1 MVNTSVKAGL
11 PPGSLIHVG
20 ERRTEGVSASLIR
33 YDLDNFSEEKSLTPA
48 DVCALPAYQG
58 VTWVNTD
65 GLGDTEAIRQI
76 GECFGIHS
84 LTLEDILNTQ
94 QRPKKE
100 EFDTYLFIVLK
111 MLYLSDGEVNAE
123 QISLVLKDDIVL
135 SFQEQEGDVFDPVR
149 NRIRNKKGR
158 IRSLKA
164 SYLLYALIDSIVDG
178 YFIVLE
184 SVAEQIENLHE
195 ELLENPT
202 TDTLRTIHCLRQDII
217 FIRKSIWPLREVVS
231 GLERDESGLIGES
244 TLIYYRDVYDH
255 TIQIVESLEGYR
267 DVVSGML
274 DIYLSTASNRMN
286 EIMKVL
292 TIIATI
298 FIPLSF
304 VAGVYGMN
312 FINMPELAWAW
323 GYPAALLLMFAV
335 ASVMLVFFR
344 RKGWL

>member
-123 QISLVLKDDIVL
+123 QISLVLKDDVVL
-135 SFQEQEGDVFDPVR
+135 SFQEQEGDVFDQVR

-158 IRSLKA
+158 IRSLPA

>member
-135 SFQEQEGDVFDPVR
+135 SFQEQEGDVFDQVR
-149 NRIRNKKGR
+149 NRIRSKKGR
-158 IRSLKA
+158 IRSLPA

>member
-135 SFQEQEGDVFDPVR
+135 SFQEQEGDVFDQVR

-158 IRSLKA
+158 IRSLPA

>member
-33 YDLDNFSEEKSLTPA
+33 YDPDNFSEEKSLTPA

-123 QISLVLKDDIVL
+123 QISLVLKDDVVL
-135 SFQEQEGDVFDPVR
+135 SFQEQEGDVFDQVR

-158 IRSLKA
+158 IRSLPA